1 MSMNNSANSGGSGCG
16 KAFGIGCA
24 SLVGLGMLS
33 AIFTAAG
40 AGSATPAIIGILIIA
55 GIVFAV
61 VRSNRKITS
70 NNAGISD
77 QQAASQPSLSQER
90 AAQIGVSTPGFET
103 DASPGDDLGNPV
115 CIHTFALADVEAN
128 AAFACP
134 CGNYFEAEDI
144 IKYNKLLEKRA
155 KVNAQLFE
163 IKDLV
168 LLKQADTSLRIT
180 STKAKAAAKPA
191 AAKPRVAAQSAS
203 ASTTLS
209 EPRPSFMP
217 TTSATAPAP
226 APKRI
231 SKPKIVFSL
240 QQWLIIAA
248 SLLVLIA
255 GTVFVNNGIQN
266 GWPFWIFAI
275 VTVTIG
281 AATAFG
287 SIRLRK
293 VSAVIASFLAA
304 FSAAMQLATMS
315 ILGDQI
321 SNGTPWDFIWSSM
334 PSWWWT
340 ISLGVVAAISL
351 VLARFSSVFGYKAI
365 ALLAT
370 TVGALIFDF
379 GYLAQTLPKDWAVAN
394 VAFVSVTAVALAL
407 QAKFLRSIA
416 APALADDNYKE
427 YADDLTKRE
436 DNALAQFTRFGA
448 PLQVLGGLG
457 AALIATFNG
466 LNFGQTIHL
475 NPLAVLVLILAW
487 AGISLTA
494 DRYSD
499 QITKDG
505 SVSTKLV
512 PVANAV
518 VYIGA
523 TVALVQGALSFDT
536 DVFGSPLTLAA
547 ITGLALISPALRRFK
562 PTDFIATI
570 GLYLGAA
577 LWLQTEIATASGAG
591 NWAGSRFGW
600 FAVFFGFALTVID
613 RRFKSS
619 RNALPAAVINGLG
632 LLAVF
637 ADFRAST
644 DVSTSI
650 GYALVALAIVIA
662 PNLRVV
668 LDWVI
673 NGRPAAAKLMPSAY
687 VSFVFSVVLTLLASA
702 PLAQESARNLNDLIG
717 LAFAFM
723 VYSASTWII
732 GNLKSVASEAKP
744 IFVAHHYLGQLMSTF
759 LMAFSLNSI
768 ADLQN
773 PQLTFTT
780 IVAGL
785 IVLNYSIG
793 AVAKQ
798 SLKLQIG
805 YVLMLGAFFINMWG
819 VEAKWLVTVS
829 AVQFLS
835 VAVLTG
841 LHSYLLSKRTQAS
854 GQEKKFTV
862 LIGIG
867 GSLLIGLGAQAT
879 TWQKASGQDALLV
892 LALVAL
898 LAGVSQLVA
907 RVSAIAKT
915 KLAQDN
921 YGEVS
926 MIYAAF
932 GLVTMFSYGQVE
944 REIDSRGYALAA
956 FAVFALVTLAQ
967 RLRVKRVEFGY
978 AILISNLA
986 LGYLGAS
993 LLNDALYPVKLPE
1006 AFSVLI
1012 AISLIVSGLLVGSDF
1027 GKARRALLVDVP
1039 ILGTAAFSLFYSL
1052 LSADDVLATT
1062 TRQIAGSLVIAIFA
1076 VIKIRKVASKPYM
1089 ATAYLASIA
1098 SSVAIAHAV
1107 SVNLL
1112 PDFAGPEIYSALGA
1126 IALWAVNQVARK
1138 HFDKLG
1144 GAWHYLLVEVPII
1157 GVALTSVVYSLV
1169 SAESDLAGNLRQ
1181 ILGTAAIAAL
1191 ALFRTNRSS
1200 SKGWAWFSY
1209 VACVASALSI
1219 AHLVAANLPTGFAG
1233 PEVYSLMAAA
1243 AIVAVHRVALE
1254 KLEFAGTMFSFG
1266 LPIGVALIPSTIYT
1280 YVDWGVSF
1288 GQLGV
1293 GQIARILTV
1302 LIVSGLLLA
1311 FGLRRGNL
1319 ANASMGIIGLTLLV
1333 VPITAGESSA
1343 LGAAWIVQNTAM
1355 VIGLLVFAGIAIVRL
1370 AGRSTNN
1377 TRLTLGVP
1385 ITIIM
1390 APALVN
1396 SLVALGQPDLQAID
1410 WWRFAILLT
1419 ASLIMLVLGTL
1430 RETAGLFFPGL
1441 VGVLLS
1447 ALPYGF
1453 KQTQKDQWFLWV
1465 LLLVIAGFMVWLAMR
1480 LERMRKQGRSS
1491 AAWLRELK

>member
-1 MSMNNSANSGGSGCG
+1 MNNSANSAGYGCG

-33 AIFTAAG
+33 AILTAAG
-40 AGSATPAIIGILIIA
+40 AGSATAAIIGILIIA
-55 GIVFAV
+55 GIVVAV
-61 VRSNRKITS
+61 MRSNKKITINS
-70 NNAGISD
+70 AGNSYEP
-77 QQAASQPSLSQER
+77 AASQQSLIQER
-90 AAQIGVSTPGFET
+90 AARIGVSAPGYEAE
-103 DASPGDDLGNPV
+103 ASPGDDLGNPL

-180 STKAKAAAKPA
+180 SAKAKPA
-191 AAKPRVAAQSAS
+191 AAKPRLAAQSGSAS
-203 ASTTLS
+203 AALG
-209 EPRPSFMP
+209 EPRPSFVP
-217 TTSATAPAP
+217 TTSAPAPVP
-226 APKRI
+226 APKSI

-266 GWPFWIFAI
+266 GWSFWIFAL

-281 AATAFG
+281 AVTAFG
-287 SIRLRK
+287 SFRLRK
-293 VSAVIASFLAA
+293 MSAVIASFLAA

-321 SNGTPWDFIWSSM
+321 SNGTAWDFIWSSM

-340 ISLGVVAAISL
+340 ISLGVVATISL

-379 GYLAQTLPKDWAVAN
+379 GYLTQTLSKDWAVAN

-407 QAKFLRSIA
+407 QAKLVRSIA

-427 YADDLTKRE
+427 YAEDLAKRE
-436 DNALAQFTRFGA
+436 DDALAQFTRFGA
-448 PLQVLGGLG
+448 PLQVLGGAG

-475 NPLAVLVLILAW
+475 NPLAILILILVW

-494 DRYSD
+494 DRYGN

-505 SVSTKLV
+505 SVNTKLV

-518 VYIGA
+518 VYLGA
-523 TVALVQGALSFDT
+523 TVALVQGTLSFDN

-547 ITGLALISPALRRFK
+547 IAGLALISPALRRFK
-562 PTDFIATI
+562 PTGRIATI

-577 LWLQTEIATASGAG
+577 LWLQTEIATASDIG

-619 RNALPAAVINGLG
+619 RNALPATFINGLG

-637 ADFRAST
+637 ADFRSST

-650 GYALVALAIVIA
+650 GFALVALAAVIA
-662 PNLRVV
+662 PNL
-668 LDWVI
+668 LAFFNWAI
-673 NGRPAAAKLMPSAY
+673 NGRDDAARFVVPAWA
-687 VSFVFSVVLTLLASA
+687 SFGFSTTLLLMASA
-702 PLAQESARNLNDLIG
+702 PLTQEPARNLNDLVG

-723 VYSASTWII
+723 VYSAITWII
-732 GNLKSVASEAKP
+732 GNLKSVASGAKQ
-744 IFVAHHYLGQLMSTF
+744 IFVAHHYLGQLMSLV
-759 LMAFSLNSI
+759 LMVFSLNTI
-768 ADLQN
+768 GDLQN

-805 YVLMLGAFFINMWG
+805 YLLMLGAFFINMWG
-819 VEAKWLVTVS
+819 IEAKWLLTVS

-841 LHSYLLSKRTQAS
+841 IHSHLLSKRTNAS
-854 GQEKKFTV
+854 DQQKKLTL

-867 GSLLIGLGAQAT
+867 GSLLVGLGAQAT

-978 AILISNLA
+978 AILISNLS

-1006 AFSVLI
+1006 FFSVLI

-1027 GKARRALLVDVP
+1027 GKARRAVLVEVP

-1062 TRQIAGSLVIAIFA
+1062 SRQIAGSLVIAIFA

-1107 SVNLL
+1107 SVNLV
-1112 PDFAGPEIYSALGA
+1112 PDFAGPEFYSALGA

-1138 HFDKLG
+1138 HFDKLA

-1157 GVALTSVVYSLV
+1157 GVAMTSVLYSLV

-1181 ILGTAAIAAL
+1181 ILGTAAIATL
-1191 ALFRTNRSS
+1191 ALVRTNKSKA
-1200 SKGWAWFSY
+1200 KGWARFSY
-1209 VACVASALSI
+1209 VGTVASALSI
-1219 AHLVAANLPTGFAG
+1219 AHLVAANLLTGFAG
-1233 PEVYSLMAAA
+1233 PEVYSLLATA
-1243 AIVAVHRVALE
+1243 AIVAVHRVALK

-1288 GQLGV
+1288 GQLSV
-1293 GQIARILTV
+1293 EQITRVLIV

-1355 VIGLLVFAGIAIVRL
+1355 VIGLLVFAAIAIVRL

-1390 APALVN
+1390 APALFN

>member
-1 MSMNNSANSGGSGCG
+1 MSINNSGDSAGSSCA
-16 KAFGIGCA
+16 KAFGIGCG
-24 SLVGLGMLS
+24 SLVLLGMLS
-33 AIFTAAG
+33 ALMSAAG
-40 AGSATPAIIGILIIA
+40 QSGLVGPLLLILIIG
-55 GIVFAV
+55 GITIAAI
-61 VRSNRKITS
+61 RSNRKISGNTGGNSSS
-70 NNAGISD
+70 NSVGNSYD
-77 QQAASQPSLSQER
+77 PSANRLNLSQES
-90 AAQIGVSTPGFET
+90 AGS
-103 DASPGDDLGNPV
+103 GDRLGNPV
-115 CIHTFALADVEAN
+115 CTHTFALEDVEAN
-128 AAFACP
+128 PAFTCP
-134 CGNYFEAEDI
+134 CGNYFESEDI
-144 IKYNKLLEKRA
+144 LRYNKLLEKRS
-155 KVNAQLFE
+155 KINAQLFE
-163 IKDLV
+163 LKDLV
-168 LLKQADTSLRIT
+168 LLKQSDVYQRTSNSAQQPTEKT
-180 STKAKAAAKPA
+180 SPPKARA
-191 AAKPRVAAQSAS
+191 AAQSSYA
-203 ASTTLS
+203 ATVVN
-209 EPRPSFMP
+209 EPRETFVP
-217 TTSATAPAP
+217 TPTSA

-370 TVGALIFDF
+370 TLGALIFDF

-416 APALADDNYKE
+416 APALADDSYKE
-427 YADDLTKRE
+427 YADNLTKRE

-457 AALIATFNG
+457 AALIGSFTS
-466 LNFGQTIHL
+466 LEFGQAIHL
-475 NPLAVLVLILAW
+475 NPLAALILILVW

-499 QITKDG
+499 QITKNG

-518 VYIGA
+518 VYLGA
-523 TVALVQGALSFDT
+523 LIALVQGTLQFDA
-536 DVFGSPLTLAA
+536 DVLGSPLTLVA
-547 ITGLALISPALRRFK
+547 IVGLALVSRALGRFK
-562 PTDFIATI
+562 PTALVTTV
-570 GLYLGAA
+570 GTYLGAA
-577 LWLQTEIATASGAG
+577 LWLQAEIANANDTG

-600 FAVFFGFALTVID
+600 FAVLFGFALVVID
-613 RRFKSS
+613 RRFKATTNS
-619 RNALPAAVINGLG
+619 LAAVAANGLG
-632 LLAVF
+632 VVAVF

-650 GYALVALAIVIA
+650 GFALVALAVVIA
-662 PNLRVV
+662 PNLMVIFN
-668 LDWVI
+668 WAI
-673 NGRPAAAKLMPSAY
+673 NGRGDASRFVAAAWA
-687 VSFVFSVVLTLLASA
+687 SFGFSTVLLLVASA
-702 PLAQESARNLNDLIG
+702 PLTQEPARNLNDLVG

-723 VYSASTWII
+723 VYSAITWII
-732 GNLKSVASEAKP
+732 GNLKSVASEAKQ
-744 IFVAHHYLGQLMSTF
+744 IFVAHHYLGQLMSVV
-759 LMAFSLNSI
+759 LMMFSLNTI
-768 ADLQN
+768 GDLQN

-798 SLKLQIG
+798 SPKLQIG
-805 YVLMLGAFFINMWG
+805 YVLMLAAFFINMWG

-829 AVQFLS
+829 AVQFMS

-841 LHSYLLSKRTQAS
+841 IHAYLLSKRTQAS
-854 GQEKKFTV
+854 DQQKKFTV

-892 LALVAL
+892 LALIGL
-898 LAGVSQLVA
+898 LAGVAQLVT
-907 RVSAIAKT
+907 RVKAIAKT
-915 KLAQDN
+915 KLAQDS
-921 YGEVS
+921 YGEIS

-932 GLVTMFSYGQVE
+932 GLVTMFSYGLAE
-944 REIDSRGYALAA
+944 REIDSLWYAMAA
-956 FAVFALVTLAQ
+956 FVVFSVVTFAQ
-967 RLRVKRVEFGY
+967 RLRVKRVEFGL

-986 LGYLGAS
+986 IAYCGAK
-993 LLNDALYPVKLPE
+993 LTYDALYPVMLPE
-1006 AFSVLI
+1006 VFSVFI
-1012 AISLIVSGLLVGSDF
+1012 ALALVVTALLVGNDF
-1027 GKARRALLVDVP
+1027 GKARRALLVEVP
-1039 ILGTAAFSLFYSL
+1039 IIGTAAVSLFYSL
-1052 LSADDVLATT
+1052 LTTEDLVATT
-1062 TRQIAGSLVIAIFA
+1062 ARQIVGSLVIAIFA
-1076 VIKIRKVASKPYM
+1076 VIKIRKTASTPWIL
-1089 ATAYLASIA
+1089 TSYLASIA

-1126 IALWAVNQVARK
+1126 LALWAVNLVARK

-1144 GAWHYLLVEVPII
+1144 GAWHYLLVELPII

-1169 SAESDLAGNLRQ
+1169 VAETDLAGNLRQ

-1191 ALFRTNRSS
+1191 ALFRTSRSS
-1200 SKGWAWFSY
+1200 SKGWAGFAY
-1209 VACVASALSI
+1209 VATVASALSI
-1219 AHLVAANLPTGFAG
+1219 AHLVSVDLLTGFAG
-1233 PEVYSLMAAA
+1233 PEVYSLLAAA
-1243 AIVAVHRVALE
+1243 AIVGVHRVALK

-1293 GQIARILTV
+1293 DQIIRVLTV

-1333 VPITAGESSA
+1333 VPITAGESSS

-1355 VIGLLVFAGIAIVRL
+1355 VIGLLVFAAIAIVRL
-1370 AGRSTNN
+1370 AGKSTEN
-1377 TRLTLGVP
+1377 TRLTLGLP

-1390 APALVN
+1390 APALIN